1 MLRTLGAALRTAVMA
16 PYFFIRTLWIS
27 ASANRVA
34 RKGKDVDAIND
45 LAEQWVHEFLK
56 VPPLHITVEGLE
68 NIDPGEVYIVVSN
81 HLSNFDIPVAVE
93 ALKPL
98 RVRFVSKIEVSK
110 IPIFGAAAVN
120 SGAVM
125 LDRAAARKNHDHLNQ
140 EVAKSLADGL
150 SILVFAEGTRSRT
163 GEMGEFRRGA
173 ARLALAAGVDILP
186 IVIHGTYEVNPP
198 GSPLIYPGE
207 VTVRVLP
214 PISME
219 GLGSAD
225 VRAITDDLRRL
236 IGEHYDELSKKQR
249 QS

>member
-1 MLRTLGAALRTAVMA
+1 MLRTLAAALRTAVMA

-27 ASANRVA
+27 AQANRVA
-34 RKGKDVDAIND
+34 RKSRDVDAINA
-45 LAEQWVHEFLK
+45 LAEQWVHEFLR
-56 VPPLHITVEGLE
+56 VAPLRITVEGME
-68 NIDPGEVYIVVSN
+68 NVDTDKVYIVVSN

-98 RVRFVSKIEVSK
+98 RVRFISKIEVSK
-110 IPIFGAAAVN
+110 VPIFGAAAVN
-120 SGAVM
+120 AGAVM
-125 LDRAAARKNHDHLNQ
+125 LDREAARKNHDHLNQ
-140 EVAKSLADGL
+140 EVRKSLDDGL

-173 ARLALAAGVDILP
+173 ARLAMAAGVDLLP

-207 VTVRVLP
+207 ATVRVLP
-214 PISME
+214 PIATDN
-219 GLGSAD
+219 LTSAD
-225 VRAITDDLRRL
+225 VRTVTTDLRRL
-236 IGEHYDELSKKQR
+236 IGEQYDELSEKQH